1 MKKTLVAAA
10 SFLVALT
17 LSACNTIEGVGKD
30 VKAGGESLEN
40 AARTTREKY

>member
-1 MKKTLVAAA
+1 MEKTLTLLA
-10 SFLVALT
+10 SFLLVWG

-40 AARTTREKY
+40 AARSTREKY